1 MLSGPSHE
9 PTPRR
14 TARERN
20 GEANNPQSGATA
32 TKPHDSRMLTGG
44 TAFDA
49 TTGDGLASNVGPMR
63 EPKVFNNARAR
74 RCPRALVAAN

>member
-14 TARERN
+14 TAPERN
-20 GEANNPQSGATA
+20 GDASNPQSGATA

-74 RCPRALVAAN
+74 RCPRALVTAN